1 MIRIFTFL
9 VMLLSCAT
17 LQSQIMEEWVARYN
31 GTGNY
36 NDVPY
41 TMTVDLSGN
50 IYVTGRSANVG

>member
-1 MIRIFTFL
+1 MGGK
-9 VMLLSCAT
+9 V
-17 LQSQIMEEWVARYN
+17 N